1 MKKMRKFRSIPG
13 TLEYTGMIDKETTI
27 RHIQYN
33 KEEHLS
39 HAELHDLKTDMVD
52 WISVEGLSNVD
63 QITSVCQSFDI
74 DPLVIEDILHVNQRT
89 KVERFDR
96 YWFFVVKYSYLE
108 DETISHDYISMLLFP
123 DVLITFSESNNRFID
138 HVVERINHPKSII
151 RNMKHDYL
159 FYVIYDVIVDE
170 TLQVS
175 TAIQDEIEALETQLL
190 HLDQA
195 DQIRLYELRK
205 QLVFLRSMASQLL
218 SNVPIE
224 SFKDTTF
231 FSPSVQKYYLDVYDH
246 LQVLKNHVMIS
257 IEQVSH
263 MLDVYLNQVSNRMNQ
278 IMTTLTIFSAIFIP
292 LSFVAGVFGM
302 NFTNFPILSEPYGM
316 TVFIAICVLIPVAML
331 LYFKQRKWF

>member
-13 TLEYTGMIDKETTI
+13 TLEYTGNINKESVI

-33 KEEHLS
+33 TKEHLS
-39 HAELHDLKTDMVD
+39 FDEVHELRTDMVD
-52 WISVEGLSNVD
+52 WISVEGLSNVETV
-63 QITSVCQSFDI
+63 TSVCQAYDI
-74 DPLVIEDILHVNQRT
+74 EPLVIEDILHVNQRT
-89 KVERFDR
+89 KVERYDR
-96 YWFFVVKYSYLE
+96 YWFIVVKYSYLE
-108 DETISHDYISMLLFP
+108 QDTISHDYISILLFP
-123 DVLITFSESNNRFID
+123 DLLITFSELNNRFID
-138 HVVERINHPKSII
+138 HVVERLNHPKSII

-175 TAIQDEIEALETQLL
+175 TSIQDEIESLEAQLL
-190 HLDQA
+190 HLNQA

-205 QLVFLRSMASQLL
+205 ELVFLRSMASQLIT
-218 SNVPIE
+218 NVPID
-224 SFKDTTF
+224 SFRDTKF
-231 FSPSVQKYYLDVYDH
+231 FSQDVQKYYFDVYDH
-246 LQVLKNHVMIS
+246 LQVLKNQVVIS

-316 TVFIAICVLIPVAML
+316 TVFILICIFIPVAML
-331 LYFKQRKWF
+331 VYFKQKKWF

>member
-1 MKKMRKFRSIPG
+1 MKKLRKFRSIPG
-13 TLEYTGMIDKETTI
+13 TLEYTGTIDKETEI

-33 KEEHLS
+33 KNEHLL
-39 HAELHDLKTDMVD
+39 HHELNDIRSDVVD

-63 QITSVCQSFDI
+63 KITSVCQSFDVE
-74 DPLVIEDILHVNQRT
+74 PLVVEDILHVNQRT

-96 YWFFVVKYSYLE
+96 YWFIVMKYSYLE
-108 DETISHDYISMLLFP
+108 EEQILHDYVSMLLFP
-123 DVLITFSESNNRFID
+123 DLLITFSESNNRFID
-138 HVVERINHPKSII
+138 LVVERLNHPKSII

-175 TAIQDEIEALETQLL
+175 ATIQNEIETLEEQLL
-190 HLDQA
+190 HLSQN

-205 QLVFLRSMASQLL
+205 ELVFLRSMATQLI
-218 SNVPIE
+218 SNVPVE
-224 SFKDTTF
+224 SFLDETF
-231 FSPSVQKYYLDVYDH
+231 FSASVQKYYLDVYDH
-246 LQVLKNHVMIS
+246 LQVLKNQVMIS

-263 MLDVYLNQVSNRMNQ
+263 ILDVYLNQVSNRMNQ

-316 TVFIAICVLIPVAML
+316 TIFILICILIPSAML

>member
-1 MKKMRKFRSIPG
+1 MKPMRKFKSMPG
-13 TLEYTGMIDKETTI
+13 TIEYTGNIHKETSI

-33 KEEHLS
+33 KNEHLL
-39 HAELHDLKTDMVD
+39 HHELHDLKDDMVD
-52 WISVEGLSNVD
+52 WISVEGLSD
-63 QITSVCQSFDI
+63 TDAITAVCQSFDVE
-74 DPLVIEDILHVNQRT
+74 PLVIEDIFHVNQRT

-96 YWFFVVKYSYLE
+96 YWFIVMKYSYLE
-108 DETISHDYISMLLFP
+108 DEKILHDYISMLLFP

-138 HVVERINHPKSII
+138 YVVERLNHPKSII
-151 RNMKHDYL
+151 RTMKHDYL

-175 TAIQDEIEALETQLL
+175 SVIQDHIDLLETQLL
-190 HLDQA
+190 HLNQGDQLK
-195 DQIRLYELRK
+195 LYELRK
-205 QLVFLRSMASQLL
+205 ELVFLRSMASQLI
-218 SNVPIE
+218 SNVPID
-224 SFKDTTF
+224 SFQDTTF
-231 FSPSVQKYYLDVYDH
+231 FSAAVQKYYLDVYDH
-246 LQVLKNHVMIS
+246 LQVLKNQVIIS

-302 NFTNFPILSEPYGM
+302 NFTNFPILQEPYGM
-316 TVFIAICVLIPVAML
+316 TIFILICILIPVGML